1 MARRLG
7 WTRCLHHLADLSA
20 LPQTPTSRVVEG
32 FAVERPG
39 RARAAL
45 VDEVTIALEREPAQ
59 KGAARVACS
68 PGPPAKKNI
77 GSGLAWRRR
86 WRDDSHAQLDTSAAW
101 LAAVFWYCQPT
112 AEQAFARLGVRTG
125 PEGRD
130 ARRVGDW
137 RYGDLARASDG
148 AHDETPDSCRK
159 RTPCSRSVVLIDS
172 FDSAFDIDDVDSGL
186 LDPEP
191 RRCVYGRVATKLVSW
206 LVPAGGGLRGTGDW
220 GWPGMMHRPV
230 ALSSVATPSTTSWI
244 APLCGQP
251 RPATAPR
258 RK

>member
-1 MARRLG
+1 VHCHRR
-7 WTRCLHHLADLSA
+7 RH
-20 LPQTPTSRVVEG
+20 
-32 FAVERPG
+32 PG
-39 RARAAL
+39 RRGLRSRETRTRACRAGRRGHDCAR
-45 VDEVTIALEREPAQ
+45 T
-59 KGAARVACS
+59 GARPEGRRTGRLFAGVA
-68 PGPPAKKNI
+68 GKEEHRI
-77 GSGLAWRRR
+77 RLAWRRR

-112 AEQAFARLGVRTG
+112 AEQAFVRLGVRTG

-130 ARRVGDW
+130 ARRVDDW

-148 AHDETPDSCRK
+148 AHDETQDSCRK

-206 LVPAGGGLRGTGDW
+206 LVPAGGGSRGTGDC

-230 ALSSVATPSTTSWI
+230 ALSSVATPSTTS
-244 APLCGQP
+244 
-251 RPATAPR
+251 
-258 RK
+258 